1 MLGPITV
8 AGLFLVPFLAVAVAF
23 YMQSRGRTAF
33 WKRAIVT
40 GNAAIF
46 AVVIALAA
54 VQALKWDR
62 RSGPECYEFCRPNPN
77 EYQAVCEFKCRQIP
91 SFPALDLPPVAR
103 LLLAILML
111 SMNSLLVP
119 VALKHLHEK
128 YCGLPE
134 LAPHNY
140 LADLLLGAG
149 IVVSTYAML
158 YLLPAWGA
166 VTLPAVFGLPFF
178 LLIRRRQY
186 GKLSG
191 KGKALLGAYAGA
203 LFLLLVFAAWA
214 VVLGKTVITVG
225 TLGT

>member
-8 AGLFLVPFLAVAVAF
+8 AALFLVPFLAVAVAF
-23 YMQSRGRTAF
+23 LMQSRGGAAF
-33 WKRAIVT
+33 WIHAVVT
-40 GNAAIF
+40 GNIAVFAI
-46 AVVIALAA
+46 VIGLAA

-62 RSGPECYEFCRPNPN
+62 RSGPECYEFCRADPAD
-77 EYQAVCEFKCRQIP
+77 YQALCEFKCRQIP

-103 LLLAILML
+103 LLLAIVML

-119 VALKHLHEK
+119 AALKRLHEK

-134 LAPHNY
+134 LASHLY
-140 LADLLLGAG
+140 LADLLLGAA
-149 IVVSTYAML
+149 IVMSTYVML
-158 YLLPAWGA
+158 FGLPAWGA
-166 VTLPAVFGLPFF
+166 VTVPAGLGLPFF

-191 KGKALLGAYAGA
+191 KSKALLGAYAGA
-203 LFLLLVFAAWA
+203 LLLLLVFAAWA